1 MVNSEIVTI
10 TRSNGEI
17 LLFEYEGRG
26 GYNGKPNAK
35 SENGVWQI
43 DTQSQSGSEYSVRV
57 MYLFFL
63 ELQSRL
69 L

>member
-10 TRSNGEI
+10 TRSNGEL

-35 SENGVWQI
+35 TENGVWQI
-43 DTQSQSGSEYSVRV
+43 DSQSQSGSDYSVRV
-57 MYLFFL
+57 MSYFYEKF
-63 ELQSRL
+63 
-69 L
+69 